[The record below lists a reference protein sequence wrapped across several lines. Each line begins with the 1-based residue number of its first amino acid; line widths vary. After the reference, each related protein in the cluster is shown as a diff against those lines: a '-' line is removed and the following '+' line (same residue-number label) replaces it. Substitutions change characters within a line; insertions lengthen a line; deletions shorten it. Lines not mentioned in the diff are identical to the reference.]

1 MGESKVDHP
10 NLLTH
15 KLICHVKQYVCAM
28 SDCSGGGI
36 IRCSTVSIKIR
47 CLMEKDYVSNK
58 PDTKKLS

>member
-47 CLMEKDYVSNK
+47 CL
-58 PDTKKLS
+58 